1 MNKQEINQKLAAIL
15 TTLNEEEDAAES
27 TIYLALGSN
36 IGDFELLKD
45 LLVKS
50 GMVVS
55 KSNRLS
61 ITPLGRTLANKI
73 NEFAKGAI

>member
-1 MNKQEINQKLAAIL
+1 MNKQETNQKLASIL
-15 TTLNEEEDAAES
+15 TTLHEEEDAAES
-27 TIYLALGSN
+27 TIYLALGCN
-36 IGDFELLKD
+36 IENFELLKD

-55 KSNRLS
+55 KFNRLS
-61 ITPLGRTLANKI
+61 ITSLGRTLANKI